1 MGDWSPLDED
11 VLLRGT
17 LTIRV
22 TSRKDGRPVAGQRVL
37 VRGCG
42 FA

>member
-11 VLLRGT
+11 VLLKGT
-17 LTIRV
+17 LCVRV
-22 TSRKDGRPVAGQRVL
+22 TSRKDGRGLPNRRVA

-42 FA
+42 FG